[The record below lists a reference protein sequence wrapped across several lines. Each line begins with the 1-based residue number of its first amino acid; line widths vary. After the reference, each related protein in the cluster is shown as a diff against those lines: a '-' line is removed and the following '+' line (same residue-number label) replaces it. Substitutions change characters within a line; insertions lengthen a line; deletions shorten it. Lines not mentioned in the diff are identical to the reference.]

1 MVNMIKAE
9 MIRMIKSRSFW
20 AAVLVFIAVFGL
32 CIFVQEQTQASSQF
46 DVSQD
51 SAQIGLYIA
60 VDSYLFSL
68 NSLVISF
75 GATFGMLVIGIYLS
89 SFVGQEYNS
98 GYIKHTASLPNGRIH
113 LLLAKIAL
121 SALLSIFILCISYI
135 VALVLG
141 MVFIQGFQL
150 EPFSVIAV
158 TFFYLWLLITA
169 AFSLI
174 IFITT
179 LFKNKVAGIILLFLV
194 SSGALLPL
202 IETILD
208 LFHLKQLAKYTLS
221 YQYATMLV
229 FDPDHIAISNILV
242 FLSAIIL
249 YIIFSLMI
257 LKRRDF

>member
-1 MVNMIKAE
+1 MVNMVKAE
-9 MIRMIKSRSFW
+9 LIRMVKSRSFW
-20 AAVLVFIAVFGL
+20 IAVLVFIAVFGL
-32 CIFVQEQTQASSQF
+32 CIFVQEQTQANSQF

-75 GATFGMLVIGIYLS
+75 GATFGMLVLGIYLS
-89 SFVGQEYNS
+89 SFIGQEYSS
-98 GYIKHTASLPNGRIH
+98 GYIKHTVSLPNGRVH
-113 LLLAKIAL
+113 VLLAKIIVA
-121 SALLSIFILCISYI
+121 SLLSVFILCISYLTAFI
-135 VALVLG
+135 LG
-141 MVFIQGFQL
+141 TIFIQHFHL
-150 EPFSVIAV
+150 EPFSVIAA

-169 AFSLI
+169 TFSLI
-174 IFITT
+174 ICITT
-179 LFKNKVAGIILLFLV
+179 LFKNKVSGIILLFLL

-202 IETILD
+202 IEMILD
-208 LFHLKQLAKYTLS
+208 LVHLKDLAMYTLS

-249 YIIFSLMI
+249 YMIFSLMI